1 MNLTNAV
8 PRSGTKQNCLLYAPC
23 TIPVPIQNVAQSEGG
38 VQQFLINRC
47 NTAHFPISLPCTVS
61 LTADSPASPCR
72 TSG

>member
-38 VQQFLINRC
+38 GATVFDKSVQHRSFSYLV
-47 NTAHFPISLPCTVS
+47 AMPLLDS
-61 LTADSPASPCR
+61 DSPASPCR